1 MFVKQYGKI
10 ASQVFKTRVSW
21 ENSSLKCS
29 TSSSGKEKLPRWNP
43 RRTWASNNFQGLSI
57 IFKSTLFAYLHLEWL
72 IFTLCDVCMPCLDLD
87 THMFATMLLT
97 HLCLDLHAHVL
108 DIMSMVMPCLDLHV
122 CMHVLCSYA
131 LCRHM
136 LVCLYLCSSMFL
148 CSHPHA

>member
-1 MFVKQYGKI
+1 MIPSLSKRCNKAHNLFKI
-10 ASQVFKTRVSW
+10 H
-21 ENSSLKCS
+21 
-29 TSSSGKEKLPRWNP
+29 KEAPNP
-43 RRTWASNNFQGLSI
+43 LEVIWRHSNNFQGLSI

-108 DIMSMVMPCLDLHV
+108 DIMCMVMPCLDLHV